1 MTSECLHVDTRVSYY
16 AIRSTNCNYADVPD
30 ALDVRLTG
38 SYSGRVDVFLS
49 TQWVAVANSTIP
61 WTLENAQVVCRE
73 LGYDLNGDPPTMIYG
88 FWLIMLF
95 FNRHN
100 IV

>member
-1 MTSECLHVDTRVSYY
+1 M
-16 AIRSTNCNYADVPD
+16 PD
-30 ALDVRLTG
+30 AGDVHLANRYRGL
-38 SYSGRVDVFLS
+38 VEVFLS
-49 TQWVAVANSTIP
+49 TQWVAVAKSIP

-73 LGYDLNGDPPTMIYG
+73 LGYDFNGDPPTMIYG

-100 IV
+100 IAWRYNILSLQCIRADGQCCVYWN